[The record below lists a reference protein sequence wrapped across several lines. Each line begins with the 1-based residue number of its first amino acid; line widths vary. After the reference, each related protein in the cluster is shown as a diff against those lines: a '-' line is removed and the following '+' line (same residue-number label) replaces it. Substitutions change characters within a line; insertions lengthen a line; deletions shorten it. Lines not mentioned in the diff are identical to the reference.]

1 MQYHLHEKAGVAR
14 SGEMTRTPTIT
25 GRARHAAADSPRN
38 APFSP
43 PAASPNALAD
53 TDAGGPGLDH
63 AGRGVDHAGR
73 GVDHAGQGVDHAGR
87 GVDHAGRDA
96 PEVDLSAVI
105 VAVSRDAPRVL
116 CVSRP
121 GAPDALPSGPLEARH
136 RTLEGG
142 LRSWVQ
148 TQTGQTLGYVE
159 QLYTFGD
166 RNRLLGADGARA
178 RVLSIGYLALVREAR
193 HDEAGGVLWR
203 DWYRYFPWEDHRAG
217 PPKMLGRIER
227 ALKRWVADAAGAA
240 EKRVREQRLRVAF
253 GLRDIP
259 WSDDRVLERY
269 ELLYEAGLV
278 REAHR
283 DDQKP
288 WAKPDEALDSGES
301 MLADHRR
308 VLATAISRLR
318 GKIKYRPVV
327 FELMPPQFSFL
338 QLQRAVEGLAG
349 LRLHK
354 SNFRRLVESQG
365 LVEETG
371 EVASGT
377 GGRPARLLRFRTD
390 VLRERPLPG
399 GRLPVARGKA

>member
-1 MQYHLHEKAGVAR
+1 MKATSTTRLSQPR
-14 SGEMTRTPTIT
+14 S
-25 GRARHAAADSPRN
+25 AADPS
-38 APFSP
+38 
-43 PAASPNALAD
+43 PAAYSAAEVTAHPD
-53 TDAGGPGLDH
+53 
-63 AGRGVDHAGR
+63 RE
-73 GVDHAGQGVDHAGR
+73 
-87 GVDHAGRDA
+87 A
-96 PEVDLSAVI
+96 PEVDLSAVV
-105 VAVSRDAPRVL
+105 VAVTDDSPKVL
-116 CVSRP
+116 SVSHP
-121 GAPDALPSGPLEARH
+121 GTPDALPSGPLAARH

-142 LRSWVQ
+142 LRSWVEA
-148 TQTGQTLGYVE
+148 QTGQSLGYVE

-166 RNRLLGADGARA
+166 RNRLVAGGPDGA

-217 PPKMLGRIER
+217 APKILER
-227 ALKRWVADAAGAA
+227 LERQLKRWASAGAGSE
-240 EKRVREQRLRVAF
+240 EKRARERRLRLAF
-253 GLRDIP
+253 GLRDLP
-259 WSDDRVLERY
+259 WSDERALERY
-269 ELLYEAGLV
+269 ELLYETGLV

-283 DDQKP
+283 DNQKP
-288 WAKPDEALDSGES
+288 WARPEEAVDAGES

-327 FELMPPQFSFL
+327 FELMPPTFSFL
-338 QLQRAVEGLAG
+338 QLQRAVEALAG

-354 SNFRRLVESQG
+354 SNFRRVVESQG

-371 EVASGT
+371 ELASGT

-399 GRLPVARGKA
+399 GRLPVARGKG